1 VSLHNSSSAFGISG
15 GSVRSSS
22 RIASSR
28 SPGKEMQ
35 SFHQVFTPEV
45 SLPRPPG
52 NRTGVIAPDRSF
64 PNGSPV
70 CEYWLSRCEGFTVR
84 AGHRTLGVVQE
95 VAHDGR
101 RADTI
106 VLRRGRR
113 RRALPKGDVL
123 AVVPARRV
131 LLTRRHEHARPALR
145 RAYAAARPVAM
156 AAAEALWSLMLR
168 LAETLRREVPRLTR
182 LLLAEI
188 HDRNVHHG
196 AEPGVGRAHRKPN
209 AYDYRLNTRGR

>member
-1 VSLHNSSSAFGISG
+1 MTA
-15 GSVRSSS
+15 
-22 RIASSR
+22 A
-28 SPGKEMQ
+28 
-35 SFHQVFTPEV
+35 
-45 SLPRPPG
+45 
-52 NRTGVIAPDRSF
+52 DRSF

-84 AGHRTLGVVQE
+84 AGHRTLGVVEE
-95 VAHDGR
+95 VAHEGR
-101 RADTI
+101 HAN
-106 VLRRGRR
+106 
-113 RRALPKGDVL
+113 